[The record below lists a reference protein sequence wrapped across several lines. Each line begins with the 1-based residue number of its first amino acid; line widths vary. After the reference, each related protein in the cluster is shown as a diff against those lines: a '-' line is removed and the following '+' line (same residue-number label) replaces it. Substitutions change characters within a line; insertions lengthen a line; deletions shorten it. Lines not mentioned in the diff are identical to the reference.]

1 MSRAHQTSRR
11 TLTTGIAAGVLVL
24 GLAATVMALQDRT
37 PLTLTAFAVNLNAT
51 RPAAQANIVEIK
63 IDRWTGDQERASLV
77 GALRSGGETAALS
90 ALQKTR
96 PVGIIRTP
104 DSVGFDLH
112 YAHEVPTP
120 DGGRNIYIATDRPI
134 AFWETINDTR
144 STHYPF
150 TLVELHL
157 DRNGKGEG
165 RLTIATKATLN
176 GDRIELENYSTQP
189 VMLEQVHIE
198 KK

>member
-1 MSRAHQTSRR
+1 MLQAHQNPRR
-11 TLTTGIAAGVLVL
+11 ILSTGIAAGILVL
-24 GLAATVMALQDRT
+24 GLAATGLALQDRT
-37 PLTLTAFAVNLNAT
+37 PLTLLAFAVNLNAD
-51 RPAAQANIVEIK
+51 RPAAHSNLVEIK
-63 IDRWTGDQERASLV
+63 INRWSGDQERSGLV
-77 GALRSGGETAALS
+77 AALRNGGETAALS

-120 DGGRNIYIATDRPI
+120 DGGRNVYIATDRPI
-134 AFWETINDTR
+134 RFWETINDTR

-150 TLVELHL
+150 TLIELHL
-157 DRNGKGEG
+157 DKNGNGEG

-189 VMLEQVHIE
+189 VMLEKVHIE

>member
-11 TLTTGIAAGVLVL
+11 TLTTGIAAGALVL

-37 PLTLTAFAVNLNAT
+37 PLTLTAFAVNLNAL

-63 IDRWTGDQERASLV
+63 IDRWSGDQERASLV

-90 ALQKTR
+90 ALQKTP

-104 DSVGFDLH
+104 DSVGWDLH

-134 AFWETINDTR
+134 AFWEAANDTR

-157 DRNGKGEG
+157 DRNGNGEG

-189 VMLEQVHIE
+189 VMLEKVHVE

>member
-11 TLTTGIAAGVLVL
+11 TLTTGIAAGLLVL
-24 GLAATVMALQDRT
+24 GLTATATALQDRT
-37 PLTLTAFAVNLNAT
+37 PLRLIAFAVNLNAV

-63 IDRWTGDQERASLV
+63 IDRWSGDQERAGLV

-104 DSVGFDLH
+104 DSVGWDLH

-120 DGGRNIYIATDRPI
+120 DGGRNVYIATDRPI
-134 AFWETINDTR
+134 AFWEAANDTR

-150 TLVELHL
+150 TLIELHL